1 MAAEMNSIGIDS
13 NLNRARIKKLLTIGF
28 VASVL
33 TGVGDFLLGYGV
45 PVAAEGL
52 FEGILATAPN
62 LSDTQL
68 VVGGLLGFFGIFLE
82 GLSYFGVYRLMA
94 DAAPRYAHVFRSGIF
109 AYIWLAPAA
118 CHLNVA
124 VFNSAY
130 KYVWELSPAKASQ
143 MIGVLYPWFCLPAY
157 ALLVVFWVPMIAVQW
172 KAFSEGKTPYPRT
185 ARWFTLF
192 VGMLPCLAVSYLL
205 GPETALGG
213 AVGTMFLSFGN
224 AWVFGGLLAT
234 LPPEERFAEFRA
246 SLGHED
252 GCDKR
257 QA

>member
-124 VFNSAY
+124 VFNIAY

-143 MIGVLYPWFCLPAY
+143 MIDVLYPWFS
-157 ALLVVFWVPMIAVQW
+157 LVPERDVLVGADHIAAEDSRAAAHILAADGV
-172 KAFSEGKTPYPRT
+172 A
-185 ARWFTLF
+185 F
-192 VGMLPCLAVSYLL
+192 VGHR
-205 GPETALGG
+205 GG
-213 AVGTMFLSFGN
+213 AFLSFAKGL
-224 AWVFGGLLAT
+224 FG
-234 LPPEERFAEFRA
+234 FAEFRA